1 MPQLIN
7 VDIDTVA
14 EPDVVFALHDH
25 PLHLIDLQRKK
36 DAIELFGLSKAFSCF
51 ACHQVRHRFV
61 RYCSSC
67 DVRCCQQCFND
78 AHQQQMALIQQ
89 TVASQISVIEEK
101 QRQFT
106 ATSTTS
112 HLVGMSLPPVMAA
125 CLAGDFPAVR
135 EIVEK
140 NEFSGTL
147 DLEALCEH
155 AAYKGRTVLGLAAGS
170 GHRKI
175 VMLLLS
181 RGARAT
187 ACDNLG
193 MTPLMHASYGG
204 HVEVVDELLFGGG
217 LDIDQA
223 SFSGYTALLFASS
236 AGHAACVQRLI
247 AAGASTALRTPN
259 GRTALIAASLN
270 GHKAAVEILL
280 LTLKPSEVN
289 AIDFEGYSALDAA
302 ISRGFA
308 GVESL
313 LRHSPNQ

>member
-1 MPQLIN
+1 MPQLIS

-25 PLHLIDLQRKK
+25 PLHLVDLQRKK
-36 DAIELFGLSKAFSCF
+36 DVTDTFGLSKAFSCF
-51 ACHQVRHRFV
+51 ACRQVRHRFV
-61 RYCSSC
+61 RHCSTC

-78 AHQQQMALIQQ
+78 AYQQQTVLIQQ
-89 TVASQISVIEEK
+89 AATTQLAAMEEK
-101 QRQFT
+101 QRLFGTT
-106 ATSTTS
+106 ATSS
-112 HLVGMSLPPVMAA
+112 HLASMSLPPVMAA
-125 CLAGDFPAVR
+125 CIAGDFPAVR

-147 DLEALCEH
+147 DLEALCERPE
-155 AAYKGRTVLGLAAGS
+155 YKGRTVLGLAAGS

-217 LDIDQA
+217 LEIDQTA
-223 SFSGYTALLFASS
+223 FSGYTALLFASS
-236 AGHAACVQRLI
+236 AGHASCVQRLI
-247 AAGASTALRTPN
+247 AAGASTTLRTPN

-270 GHKAAVEILL
+270 GHKAAVEMLL
-280 LTLKPSEVN
+280 TTLKPSEVN

-302 ISRGFA
+302 VSRGFA
-308 GVESL
+308 AVESL
-313 LRHSPNQ
+313 LRDAIAR